1 MLIVDRD
8 GRCRQI
14 AELISSGK
22 SVCESCRMIGIS
34 EKTFY
39 RWKRE
44 TIARETEARDVRSA

>member
-1 MLIVDRD
+1 MRIVDRD

-22 SVCESCRMIGIS
+22 GVCESCRMIGIS

-39 RWKRE
+39 RWKSE
-44 TIARETEARDVRSA
+44 TTARETETRNVRSA